1 MSSFCDGLY
10 LLSCAQLRTP
20 PAVVSVR
27 SSVTVRRTQTA
38 LSADSG
44 LADHLSML
52 TSTLLRDRILGRDKG
67 SRVLWVHGFRAATV
81 HPVASGLVMKHSVES
96 SCSRADRRQKE
107 DKGVGLAARDL
118 LLLMTPLL
126 VKSPASQRSSS
137 EAITG
142 RIHE

>member
-1 MSSFCDGLY
+1 MDPTAEAAVSSFCDGLY
-10 LLSCAQLRTP
+10 PLSCAQLRTP

-38 LSADSG
+38 LRADSG

-67 SRVLWVHGFRAATV
+67 SRVLWVHGFRAAAV

-126 VKSPASQRSSS
+126 VKSPASQRS
-137 EAITG
+137 IKL
-142 RIHE
+142 